1 MALYHLHAKI
11 LSRSHGRNA
20 LASAAYR
27 SASRLHDSLRTRRHD
42 FTKKTGVI
50 HSQILLPTG
59 ASEVFL
65 DRSTLWNEVERVE
78 KRKDAQL
85 AREVEFALPC
95 ELKPVQAIGLAR
107 DFVRQQFVSR
117 GMIADL
123 NVHWDIARNGQK
135 KPHAHVMLTMR
146 HVDHT
151 GFGQKNRAWNA
162 KSLLLFWRK
171 AWADLAN
178 ERLATFG
185 IDRRIDHRS
194 YAARCIPLEPQSKI
208 GPVDG
213 PLRASRRQHQIKAHQ
228 AIADRNGRRLL
239 HNPRLARDILS
250 REQQRVTRQDLAR
263 FVCRHTNGAEQFRQ
277 VFGVLEVTLGVPPT
291 TSDAHRLVH
300 VMDAYACAWVEA
312 ASYAAQGAPV
322 PLRQAD
328 HLRHQG
334 KALENLWPNARRTL
348 DRAMGANPD
357 LMDKMQQTQ
366 GTDRALI
373 LLRAIALQRQR
384 DPFGVQ
390 QSLHPQHNHP
400 EETDPDLPPPTP
412 EGENSWRM

>member
-65 DRSTLWNEVERVE
+65 DRGTLWNEVERVE

-146 HVDHT
+146 HIDYT

-162 KSLLLFWRK
+162 KSLLLLWRK
-171 AWADLAN
+171 AWADLA
-178 ERLATFG
+178 
-185 IDRRIDHRS
+185 
-194 YAARCIPLEPQSKI
+194 
-208 GPVDG
+208 
-213 PLRASRRQHQIKAHQ
+213 
-228 AIADRNGRRLL
+228 
-239 HNPRLARDILS
+239 
-250 REQQRVTRQDLAR
+250 
-263 FVCRHTNGAEQFRQ
+263 
-277 VFGVLEVTLGVPPT
+277 
-291 TSDAHRLVH
+291 
-300 VMDAYACAWVEA
+300 
-312 ASYAAQGAPV
+312 
-322 PLRQAD
+322 
-328 HLRHQG
+328 
-334 KALENLWPNARRTL
+334 
-348 DRAMGANPD
+348 
-357 LMDKMQQTQ
+357 
-366 GTDRALI
+366 
-373 LLRAIALQRQR
+373 
-384 DPFGVQ
+384 
-390 QSLHPQHNHP
+390 
-400 EETDPDLPPPTP
+400 
-412 EGENSWRM
+412 

>member
-27 SASRLHDSLRTRRHD
+27 SASRLHDSLRTRQHD

-65 DRSTLWNEVERVE
+65 DRGTLWNEVERVE

-146 HVDHT
+146 HIDHT

-162 KSLLLFWRK
+162 KSLLLLWRK

-185 IDRRIDHRS
+185 IDRRIDHR
-194 YAARCIPLEPQSKI
+194 
-208 GPVDG
+208 
-213 PLRASRRQHQIKAHQ
+213 
-228 AIADRNGRRLL
+228 
-239 HNPRLARDILS
+239 
-250 REQQRVTRQDLAR
+250 
-263 FVCRHTNGAEQFRQ
+263 
-277 VFGVLEVTLGVPPT
+277 
-291 TSDAHRLVH
+291 
-300 VMDAYACAWVEA
+300 
-312 ASYAAQGAPV
+312 SYAAQGAPV

-400 EETDPDLPPPTP
+400 EETDPDLPLPTP
-412 EGENSWRM
+412 EGENSWRL

>member
-1 MALYHLHAKI
+1 
-11 LSRSHGRNA
+11 
-20 LASAAYR
+20 
-27 SASRLHDSLRTRRHD
+27 
-42 FTKKTGVI
+42 
-50 HSQILLPTG
+50 
-59 ASEVFL
+59 
-65 DRSTLWNEVERVE
+65 
-78 KRKDAQL
+78 
-85 AREVEFALPC
+85 
-95 ELKPVQAIGLAR
+95 
-107 DFVRQQFVSR
+107 
-117 GMIADL
+117 MIADL
-123 NVHWDIARNGQK
+123 NVHWDIAPNGQK

-146 HVDHT
+146 HVDHS

-178 ERLATFG
+178 ERLAIFG

-239 HNPRLARDILS
+239 QNPNLARKILS
-250 REQQRVTRQDLAR
+250 QEQQRVTRQDLAR

-277 VFGVLEVTLGVPPT
+277 VFGVLEVTLKAPPT
-291 TSDAHRLVH
+291 TPDAHRLVQ
-300 VMDAYACAWVEA
+300 VMDDYAHAWVEA
-312 ASYAAQGAPV
+312 ASYAAQGAPI

-334 KALENLWPNARRTL
+334 KALENLWPKARQTL

-366 GTDRALI
+366 GTDRALT
-373 LLRAIALQRQR
+373 LLRAIAFQRQR
-384 DPFGVQ
+384 DQFEVQ
-390 QSLHPQHNHP
+390 QSSQLQHNHP
-400 EETDPDLPPPTP
+400 EEDDPDLPPPTP
-412 EGENSWRM
+412 EGENPWRL